1 MKQSTLRRLLG
12 ILKPY
17 THYILLAVFSAL
29 IGVALSLLGP
39 ILVGKTVDLI
49 IGPGQVNFSAVLRI
63 LLFYGVTLLISTA
76 FQWLISVFTSIIVQN
91 TTRDLSRKAIGKLN
105 AVPLRYIDTNAHGD
119 IISRVVNDISQIGDG
134 LTQGLTQ
141 FFTGIITILG
151 TLGFMLS
158 VNLFI
163 TVVVVLVTPL
173 SIFVASF
180 IVKRTNKY
188 FTMQSE
194 IQGKLSAHINET
206 ISNQKII
213 KAFSYEDRAKQ
224 KFCEIDD
231 ELHKSGIKAQFNSS
245 LANPSTRFVNGL
257 VYAAVGIIGSLCA
270 IRGLISVGQVSSFLS
285 YANQYTKPFNEISGV
300 VGQIQTAFASA
311 KRVFALLDEQEE
323 VLEGNKTIDQE
334 NFQGRLEM
342 KHVYF
347 SYDPKQKLIEDLNL
361 TVNPGNRIAIVGPT
375 GCGKTTLINL
385 LMRFYDVCDGA
396 ILLDGVDIREIRR
409 ESLRGQYGMV
419 LQDTWIATGT
429 IRDNIAY
436 GKPEATM
443 QEVVEAAKAARAHSF
458 ITRMKDGYDTI
469 ISDRTGSLSQGQRQL
484 LSIARVMLVNP
495 PMLILDEATSNID
508 TRTEIYVQEAFQKM
522 MEGRTSFIVAHRL
535 STILEADKILVMKKG
550 RILEQ
555 GRHEE
560 LLAKGGFY
568 AELYNSQFV
577 KSK

>member
-105 AVPLRYIDTNAHGD
+105 AVPLRDIDTNAHGD

-213 KAFSYEDRAKQ
+213 KAFSYEDRAK
-224 KFCEIDD
+224 D
-231 ELHKSGIKAQFNSS
+231 
-245 LANPSTRFVNGL
+245 
-257 VYAAVGIIGSLCA
+257 VYKRQYIVRSQA
-270 IRGLISVGQVSSFLS
+270 IQV
-285 YANQYTKPFNEISGV
+285 V
-300 VGQIQTAFASA
+300 
-311 KRVFALLDEQEE
+311 
-323 VLEGNKTIDQE
+323 
-334 NFQGRLEM
+334 
-342 KHVYF
+342 H
-347 SYDPKQKLIEDLNL
+347 
-361 TVNPGNRIAIVGPT
+361 IV
-375 GCGKTTLINL
+375 C
-385 LMRFYDVCDGA
+385 
-396 ILLDGVDIREIRR
+396 IL
-409 ESLRGQYGMV
+409 
-419 LQDTWIATGT
+419 
-429 IRDNIAY
+429 
-436 GKPEATM
+436 
-443 QEVVEAAKAARAHSF
+443 F
-458 ITRMKDGYDTI
+458 
-469 ISDRTGSLSQGQRQL
+469 
-484 LSIARVMLVNP
+484 
-495 PMLILDEATSNID
+495 
-508 TRTEIYVQEAFQKM
+508 
-522 MEGRTSFIVAHRL
+522 
-535 STILEADKILVMKKG
+535 
-550 RILEQ
+550 
-555 GRHEE
+555 
-560 LLAKGGFY
+560 
-568 AELYNSQFV
+568 
-577 KSK
+577 